1 MKISISKGNTK
12 MGGIPSFSFPPVIT
26 CTNCEHCAKKCYA
39 LRIARRRPNVAQAY
53 ADNLD
58 AWKRCPYAVRDEI
71 LQASALMSCFRYF
84 VAGDIVDAAF
94 FRMMVEIATLRPHC
108 VFLAFT
114 KNYNV
119 VNEYIS
125 ERGPLPKNLKIIFSE
140 WIGNIVPNP
149 HGLPTSRVIFKGDSA
164 PAGAMVCGGNCAE
177 CRCQGVG
184 CWTLKDGETIYFYEH

>member
-1 MKISISKGNTK
+1 MSIHISRGNQKLGT
-12 MGGIPSFSFPPVIT
+12 IPSFSFPPVVT
-26 CTNCEHCAKKCYA
+26 CVNCEHCSKKCYA

-53 ADNLD
+53 AENLE
-58 AWKRCPYAVRDEI
+58 AWRACPSAVRDE
-71 LQASALMSCFRYF
+71 LLKASALVSCFRYF
-84 VAGDIVDAAF
+84 VAGDIVDGSF
-94 FRMMVEIATLRPHC
+94 LGLMVDVAKSRPSC

-119 VNEYIS
+119 VNNYITKC
-125 ERGPLPKNLKIIFSE
+125 GKLPQNLKIVFSE
-140 WIGNIVPNP
+140 WVGNVVPNP
-149 HGLPTSRVIFKGDSA
+149 HGLPTSRVIFKGDCA